1 MGVQLF
7 KYADLLV
14 NLKGFFITRIPT
26 LTDKW
31 NSPYSQ
37 IDDVL
42 CICYPILLVTLPVMF
57 FNFLESCRIKNTFLE
72 EEGEGIM
79 EYNSHINVFK
89 YGMAFQCIQGDLYY
103 KNKKYSKQKIN
114 IKWSQLVTKL
124 GLLWYKRI

>member
-14 NLKGFFITRIPT
+14 NLKGFFITKIPT

-31 NSPYSQ
+31 NLPYSQ

-42 CICYPILLVTLPVMF
+42 CICYPILLVTLPVTF
-57 FNFLESCRIKNTFLE
+57 FNFLESCRIKNNFLE
-72 EEGEGIM
+72 EGGGIM

-89 YGMAFQCIQGDLYY
+89 YGMAFQCIQGDLQ
-103 KNKKYSKQKIN
+103 KQKIFQTKDKHKMTAFHN
-114 IKWSQLVTKL
+114 KTGFALV
-124 GLLWYKRI
+124 